1 MSDGTIEEGGCLCG
15 AVRYRITGPV
25 GDAVHCHC
33 TMCRRSSG
41 AVVVTWITVPPERF
55 AFTRGGPV
63 AYRSSAKGTR
73 RFCGGCGTQLTF
85 VSEDRPEDVDVT
97 VGSLDHPE
105 NHPADRNIW
114 TSVAVP
120 WLRLDEHLPSHPGF
134 TSDDAQS

>member
-41 AVVVTWITVPPERF
+41 AVAVTWITVPPERF
-55 AFTRGGPV
+55 AFTRGEPA

-73 RFCGGCGTQLTF
+73 RFCGGCGAQLTF
-85 VSEDRPEDVDVT
+85 VTAERPEDVDVT

-105 NHPADRNIW
+105 NHPAGRNIW
-114 TSVAVP
+114 TSAALP
-120 WLRLDEHLPSHPGF
+120 WLRLDAHLPSHPGF
-134 TSDDAQS
+134 TPDDAKP